1 MTDNDLYYRQR
12 IDEELAAADAADDA
26 AISRIHHDMAER
38 YRGLLGAAPPAKRA
52 ANGEPGTVYI

>member
-12 IDEELAAADAADDA
+12 IREELAAADAAGDA

-38 YRGLLGAAPPAKRA
+38 YRDMLAGKAAAKDFSDQ
-52 ANGEPGTVYI
+52 PGILFG